1 MLDLDLERV
10 AKPHEIGVIAYR
22 RNNTALLRLLHP
34 NIVAH
39 PLIEWN
45 TALTASPTPLALR
58 SESGSIR
65 IYIEELSDERKEVE
79 LEPLYSVHY
88 LDPLSIV
95 ALSPQSA
102 KHRVFSVTGSYTLEL
117 EIRAYAPCT
126 DRSYA
131 ATPSGIIALTHSDTE
146 TISTGRTIEVRS
158 SLHPHSG
165 VPMKTLIAL
174 NDGLLIVSDGIY
186 GSATWVGNL
195 DKYLTQTSQIYLLN
209 DLSIALVSENSTIVA
224 WSDSISV
231 LPKGFTPYATNGR
244 RVIGFFS
251 QSNTIALYDV
261 QHNELQ
267 KLFPSSCR
275 LLAFNDNLDTMVALC
290 PHDSKHLLIALELSG
305 SAIVLEL
312 NAAPIHAELA
322 EDILLL
328 SYPNRSEVYR
338 LNYGR
343 INRVE
348 LLCTTRPLYSC
359 RYLGSSTVACIDFSG
374 RILLVDLKRICSP
387 PKAIELRAR
396 NLCAIYTEDSAKHTS
411 LIGRVVPSFTTHKLS
426 LTRSIIEIESPRYQ
440 QLYIVATGSVHD
452 TPLLIESIRKVY
464 GSYVS
469 DYLGN
474 APQITLMELG
484 TRLYIRIDSTNST
497 HTVVSS
503 RGITYIDRGA
513 LLNIPSISLVEI
525 YRVERLYSEPILE
538 FWKRLQANDIRYIN
552 LAEKINIALRDG
564 SVCIETA
571 SSVDMDS
578 GLEVELV
585 CREGIH
591 IVKAGECI
599 PLESCQNLAALQI
612 CISTNSRK
620 YCAPLHLA
628 SSITIK
634 EAGNEVPTARK
645 VFDRVV
651 VTLPRS
657 CVSVRYA
664 VLTLS
669 TRFNPMLRLE
679 IGNRCTIP
687 IPIMIVSAS
696 GTELWLLDPRKTL
709 EVHIPIDPAYMAYF
723 NPVLVALEPSK
734 PRAYRADIGL
744 RELLAL
750 AYIIALKV
758 SLLLGAR
765 RWSR

>member
-1 MLDLDLERV
+1 M
-10 AKPHEIGVIAYR
+10 
-22 RNNTALLRLLHP
+22 LHP
-34 NIVAH
+34 NIVVH

-45 TALTASPTPLALR
+45 TAFTASPTPLALR

-95 ALSPQSA
+95 ALAPQSA
-102 KHRVFSVTGSYTLEL
+102 KHRVFSTTGSYILEL
-117 EIRAYAPCT
+117 EIKAHTPCT

-131 ATPSGIIALTHSDTE
+131 ATPRGIIALTHSDTE
-146 TISTGRTIEVRS
+146 TISTGRAIEVRS

-174 NDGLLIVSDGIY
+174 DDGLLIVSDGIY
-186 GSATWVGNL
+186 GSATWVENL

-224 WSDSISV
+224 RGDSISV
-231 LPKGFTPYATNGR
+231 LPKDFIPYATDGQ
-244 RVIGFFS
+244 RVIGFFN
-251 QSNTIALYDV
+251 QSNSIALYDV
-261 QHNELQ
+261 SHNELQ

-275 LLAFNDNLDTMVALC
+275 LLAFNDNLDTIVALC

-312 NAAPIHAELA
+312 NVAPIHAELA
-322 EDILLL
+322 EDTLLL
-328 SYPNRSEVYR
+328 FYPNRSEVYR

-343 INRVE
+343 INRIE

-359 RYLGSSTVACIDFSG
+359 RYLRSSTVACIDSSG

-396 NLCAIYTEDSAKHTS
+396 NLCAIYTEDSAKRTS

-452 TPLLIESIRKVY
+452 TPLLIEGIRKVY
-464 GSYVS
+464 GSYVP
-469 DYLGN
+469 DDLGN
-474 APQITLMELG
+474 APQITIMELG
-484 TRLYIRIDSTNST
+484 TRLYIHIDSTNST

-503 RGITYIDRGA
+503 RGITYIDREA
-513 LLNIPSISLVEI
+513 LLNIPSRSLVEI
-525 YRVERLYSEPILE
+525 YRVKRLYSEPILE
-538 FWKRLQANDIRYIN
+538 FWKRLQANDIRHIN

-564 SVCIETA
+564 SICIETA
-571 SSVDMDS
+571 SSADMDS
-578 GLEVELV
+578 ELEVELI

-612 CISTNSRK
+612 CISTNRNRR

-645 VFDRVV
+645 VFDRIIVS
-651 VTLPRS
+651 LPRS

-687 IPIMIVSAS
+687 IPIMIMNAS
-696 GTELWLLDPRKTL
+696 GTELRLLDPRKTL
-709 EVHIPIDPAYMAYF
+709 EIHIPIDPAYTAYF

-734 PRAYRADIGL
+734 PRAYRVDIGL

-750 AYIIALKV
+750 AYSIALKV
-758 SLLLGAR
+758 SLLLGAH